1 MNEEKKH
8 VIIVGAGIVGV
19 STAIW
24 LQRDGHSVTLVDKLG
39 PAEGASYG
47 NAGLLASSSI
57 VPVTTPGLISKAPK
71 MLLDPNQP
79 LFLRY
84 SYLPKLLPFLFKYL
98 RHANV
103 EANEK
108 IAAAMTPI
116 VGDSLADHQALAQG
130 TEAEKWI
137 VPGDYVFAYKDR
149 AHFESDAFG
158 WNLRRKHGFEFE
170 ELDGE
175 AYKTYDPHIGPGFQ
189 FGVRL
194 ANHGRLTDPGRYVKD
209 LAAHVE
215 KQGGSLIKAEVT
227 DVIHEN
233 GHATG
238 VLTKGGQT
246 LSGDTVVVALGAW
259 SGPLTKKL
267 GIDVPMESERGYHVE
282 LYEPSFTPTTPT
294 MITTGKFLMTPME
307 GRLRLAG
314 VVEFGGLDAPPSR
327 GPFDLLRRNIQEAL
341 PGLTWKEEKEWM
353 GHRPAPADSIP
364 IIGETPEVKSA
375 YLGFG
380 HHHVGMTGGPKTGR
394 LLAQVIQGRTPNVDM
409 TPYSPARF
417 K

>member
-1 MNEEKKH
+1 
-8 VIIVGAGIVGV
+8 
-19 STAIW
+19 
-24 LQRDGHSVTLVDKLG
+24 
-39 PAEGASYG
+39 
-47 NAGLLASSSI
+47 
-57 VPVTTPGLISKAPK
+57 
-71 MLLDPNQP
+71 
-79 LFLRY
+79 
-84 SYLPKLLPFLFKYL
+84 
-98 RHANV
+98 
-103 EANEK
+103 
-108 IAAAMTPI
+108 
-116 VGDSLADHQALAQG
+116 
-130 TEAEKWI
+130 
-137 VPGDYVFAYKDR
+137 
-149 AHFESDAFG
+149 
-158 WNLRRKHGFEFE
+158 
-170 ELDGE
+170 
-175 AYKTYDPHIGPGFQ
+175 
-189 FGVRL
+189 
-194 ANHGRLTDPGRYVKD
+194 VKD

-238 VLTKGGQT
+238 VLTKDGQT
-246 LSGDTVVVALGAW
+246 LSGDAVVVALGAW